1 MRQFSDN
8 ARQNL
13 LAVSADEP
21 FLILLEIIHPDL
33 PIPIRIVDDV
43 QNITSNGEE
52 FTALPFRV
60 SLPDDLSGQIP
71 QAKLE
76 VDNVGRELTTWLE
89 ISRGGVGAKCRI
101 MQVLRSD
108 PDLIELDI
116 TLDLTKLSINN
127 QSVQGEL
134 GFVNVLGQAS
144 VTTTFTPTTAPG
156 LW

>member
-33 PIPIRIVDDV
+33 PVPIRIVDDV

-52 FTALPFRV
+52 FTALPFRIN
-60 SLPDDLSGQIP
+60 LPDDLSGQIP
-71 QAKLE
+71 QARLE

-127 QSVQGEL
+127 QSVQGQL
-134 GFVNVLGQAS
+134 GFVNVLGQSS
-144 VTTTFTPTTAPG
+144 VTTQFTPTTAPG

>member
-52 FTALPFRV
+52 FTALPFRIN
-60 SLPDDLSGQIP
+60 LPDDLSGQIP
-71 QAKLE
+71 QARLE

-127 QSVQGEL
+127 QSVQGQL

-144 VTTTFTPTTAPG
+144 VTTQFTPTTAPG